1 MTRITKLLSIMNR
14 RILTLIKITVRGN
27 ELRPRKTTTNYG
39 YAFVGI
45 TRRCY
50 DGLLLII
57 DDVSDEYSR
66 GYSEL

>member
-1 MTRITKLLSIMNR
+1 MILMTKLLSIMNTR
-14 RILTLIKITVRGN
+14 VLTFINVKVRGS